1 MQRYH
6 RRVFAFSGLLIY
18 LLISQLSMPTLVI
31 CFGGNG
37 HLAVEA
43 THAPAQS
50 AGTQEH
56 GGSCLDAPLLVTRSD
71 DRPFIMLSGLALSAH
86 LSLLHVFAALPLH
99 EVSVSSLPTPFLQ
112 ALVPP
117 SLLASL
123 RSVLLLI

>member
-18 LLISQLSMPTLVI
+18 LLISQLSMPTLVM

-50 AGTQEH
+50 AGAQEH
-56 GGSCLDAPLLVTRSD
+56 GGPCLDTPLLVIRSD
-71 DRPFIMLSGLALSAH
+71 DRPLIMRSGLVPSAH
-86 LSLLHVFAALPLH
+86 LPLLHVFAAFPSH
-99 EVSVSSLPTPFLQ
+99 EVLVSSLPTPFLQ
-112 ALVPP
+112 AVVPP
-117 SLLASL
+117 SLAASL

>member
-1 MQRYH
+1 MQWYH

-18 LLISQLSMPTLVI
+18 LVISQLSMPTLVM
-31 CFGGNG
+31 CFGKNG

-43 THAPAQS
+43 THAPAQP

-56 GGSCLDAPLLVTRSD
+56 GGPCLDAPLLVTRSD
-71 DRPFIMLSGLALSAH
+71 DRPLIMRSGLAPSAH
-86 LSLLHVFAALPLH
+86 LPLLHVVVVWPSH
-99 EVSVSSLPTPFLQ
+99 EVSVASLPTPFSQ

>member
-18 LLISQLSMPTLVI
+18 LLISQLSMPTLVM

-43 THAPAQS
+43 THAPAQP
-50 AGTQEH
+50 AGAQEH
-56 GGSCLDAPLLVTRSD
+56 GGPCLDAPLLVTRSD
-71 DRPFIMLSGLALSAH
+71 DRPLIMRSGLALSAH
-86 LSLLHVFAALPLH
+86 LPLLHVFSAFPSP
-99 EVSVSSLPTPFLQ
+99 EVSVSALPTPFLQ

>member
-6 RRVFAFSGLLIY
+6 RRALAFSGLLIY
-18 LLISQLSMPTLVI
+18 LLISQLSMPTLVM

-50 AGTQEH
+50 SETQEH
-56 GGSCLDAPLLVTRSD
+56 GGPCLAAPVLVARSD
-71 DRPFIMLSGLALSAH
+71 DRPVKLLSDFNLSAH
-86 LSLLHVFAALPLH
+86 LPLLPIFAACAAPLVSSVPLPLAF
-99 EVSVSSLPTPFLQ
+99 PRAWMPQ
-112 ALVPP
+112 P
-117 SLLASL
+117 LLTSL

>member
-18 LLISQLSMPTLVI
+18 LLISQLSMPTLVM

-50 AGTQEH
+50 AGAQEH
-56 GGSCLDAPLLVTRSD
+56 GGPCLDAPLLVTRSD
-71 DRPFIMLSGLALSAH
+71 DRPLVMRSGLAPSAH
-86 LSLLHVFAALPLH
+86 FSLLHVVAAFPSH
-99 EVSVSSLPTPFLQ
+99 AGSISSLPTPFLQ
-112 ALVPP
+112 VLVPS
-117 SLLASL
+117 SLLNSL

>member
-18 LLISQLSMPTLVI
+18 LLISQLSMPALVM

-50 AGTQEH
+50 AGAQEH
-56 GGSCLDAPLLVTRSD
+56 GGPCLDVPLLVTRSD
-71 DRPFIMLSGLALSAH
+71 DRPLTMRSSLAPSAH
-86 LSLLHVFAALPLH
+86 LSLLHVFAACPSH
-99 EVSVSSLPTPFLQ
+99 EVSVSALLTPFLQ
-112 ALVPP
+112 AVVPP